1 MRVIA
6 HFFLWCQ
13 ETEKKP
19 VSKMFIT
26 DFLKMRS
33 VNAALSQDDVSKTA
47 KFLVTT

>member
-1 MRVIA
+1 
-6 HFFLWCQ
+6 
-13 ETEKKP
+13 
-19 VSKMFIT
+19 MFIT